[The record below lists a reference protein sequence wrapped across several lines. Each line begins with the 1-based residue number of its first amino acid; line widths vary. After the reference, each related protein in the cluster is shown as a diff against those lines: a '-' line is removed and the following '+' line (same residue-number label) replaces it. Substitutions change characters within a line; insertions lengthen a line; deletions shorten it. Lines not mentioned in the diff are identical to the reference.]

1 MRNGFCLVLFACFFF
16 MSYAQECDLKF
27 KTAQYYKSKGDYKN
41 AVIWYKKILNS
52 NCGDYN
58 GRVTAELRECEKTI
72 SDMTVDFVLAQ
83 SRLECEGQ
91 NGTYVMELRKTP
103 AYWSVLKT
111 PEWLQVTNVNT
122 DGKKVVFNVSA
133 NPNADVRKG
142 VIRLKSERGKIQ
154 DFTVFQKEGDARIN
168 LQTEELSFGGGGGQK
183 TVTVKANF
191 KWSYNA
197 SASWLRLSKQDD
209 KLLVTCSANDLKMQ
223 RNATII
229 ISGKNA
235 SQNITVTQYEGDT
248 YFNISGITGNTT
260 KFEAEGGVNNNIK
273 VVCDEKWQVRNE
285 CPWMKVTTTDNSTIA
300 VQCDS
305 NPWAESRTGS
315 FEIVTPAEDRSK
327 TILVEQAGAEPK
339 LEKVYLPYK
348 GGERETIDEKV
359 YPQYRSR
366 PHYRAVGVNRKGG
379 DLTVIVRSNVQNWS
393 SRIIPNDE
401 SWISVK
407 ASQNDSLILNLSENN
422 SSSDREANVI
432 VSAMG
437 LHDTL
442 VVVQW
447 KRGYSGI
454 VEDYFDGGERVW
466 KTTRFFV
473 DVYALEPI
481 GFRIGGLAK
490 RWKYVE
496 FSLLDFDVE
505 YAHKSFYLDWEPIV
519 RGYLPLSR
527 NERRWAL
534 FMGMGISVNM
544 LNLAV
549 APEVKFSYLGT
560 PHFLFELGAEFQWKK
575 KAHWKKRDEDISSR
589 IFFRYDGFSSFGFT
603 FDFHQWTKKW
613 KN

>member
-1 MRNGFCLVLFACFFF
+1 MKESDCDMKKSFVLLFFLLC
-16 MSYAQECDLKF
+16 SVALHAQEDCLTLFNDARICKEQGRYEDAVRALKHVLD
-27 KTAQYYKSKGDYKN
+27 TWGD
-41 AVIWYKKILNS
+41 
-52 NCGDYN
+52 CN
-58 GRVTAELRECEKTI
+58 GEVNKELKECEKVIATF
-72 SDMTVDFVLAQ
+72 SSAQ
-83 SRLECEGQ
+83 SKLECEG
-91 NGTYVMELRKTP
+91 NDGTFVLQLKIAP
-103 AYWSVLKT
+103 AHWTVSSKI
-111 PEWLQVTNVNT
+111 PEWLQVSSVNLEE
-122 DGKKVVFNVSA
+122 KKVVFNVSA
-133 NPNADVRKG
+133 NPKAEVRRGIVRLRSDKG
-142 VIRLKSERGKIQ
+142 ISR
-154 DFTVFQKEGDARIN
+154 DFVVYQKEGEPR
-168 LQTEELSFGGGGGQK
+168 LSVQPLEMFFGGGGGQQV
-183 TVTVKANF
+183 VTVNANF
-191 KWSYNA
+191 NWSFDKPV
-197 SASWLRLSKQDD
+197 SWLRLTKKNDQ
-209 KLLVTCSANDLKMQ
+209 LLVTCLPNNDLDKQ
-223 RNATII
+223 RNSTVI
-229 ISGKNA
+229 ISGKNV
-235 SQNITVTQYEGDT
+235 SQSISVTQYEGDT
-248 YFNISGITGNTT
+248 YFVIQGIVDHAIN
-260 KFEAEGGVNNNIK
+260 FESKGGVNNNIK
-273 VVCDEKWQVRNE
+273 IICDEKWHIKNE
-285 CPWMKVTTTDNSTIA
+285 CPWIKVTSSDNSMLVVHCEA
-300 VQCDS
+300 
-305 NPWAESRTGS
+305 NPWAESRTSS
-315 FEIVTPAEDRSK
+315 FEVVAYTAGQTK

-348 GGERETIDEKV
+348 GGERATIDEKV

-575 KAHWKKRDEDISSR
+575 REDLSSR
-589 IFFRYDGFSSFGFT
+589 IYFRYDGFSSFGFS
-603 FDFHQWTKKW
+603 FDFYQWHRKFSRKQ
-613 KN
+613 

>member
-1 MRNGFCLVLFACFFF
+1 MKKILFLLLFFF
-16 MSYAQECDLKF
+16 CSFVLSAQDCYLRLQTAREY
-27 KTAQYYKSKGDYKN
+27 KTKGDYKH
-41 AVIWYKKILNS
+41 AIEWYKKVLNS
-52 NCGDYN
+52 SCGDYD
-58 GRVTAELRECEKTI
+58 GRATAELKECEKKI
-72 SDMTVDFVLAQ
+72 ADMMVAFMLEKP
-83 SRLECEGQ
+83 RLECDGQ
-91 NGTYVMELRKTP
+91 GGKLVMELKKAPER
-103 AYWSVLKT
+103 WSVIQT
-111 PEWLQVTNVNT
+111 PEWLHVSYVIVTERKAIFDV
-122 DGKKVVFNVSA
+122 DA
-133 NPNADVRKG
+133 NPNAESRKG
-142 VIRLKSERGKIQ
+142 AIKLKSDKGKIQ
-154 DFTVFQKEGDARIN
+154 EFAVFQQEGAARISV
-168 LQTEELSFGGGGGQK
+168 QSEEIPFGGGGGKQN
-183 TVTVKANF
+183 VTVNANF
-191 KWSYNA
+191 NWNFNT
-197 SASWLRLSKQDD
+197 SASWLRLNKKND
-209 KLLVTCSANDLKMQ
+209 KLEITCSANDLAEQ
-223 RNATII
+223 RNATIA
-229 ISGKNA
+229 ISGKDMNK
-235 SQNITVTQYEGDT
+235 IIRVTQFEDDK
-248 YFNISGITGNTT
+248 YFSISGITNHSIGFESYGGGNN
-260 KFEAEGGVNNNIK
+260 ELRVICNEEWRVVNNCPWIK
-273 VVCDEKWQVRNE
+273 VVSSGDYIR
-285 CPWMKVTTTDNSTIA
+285 
-300 VQCDS
+300 VQCEA
-305 NPWAESRTGS
+305 NPWAESRTSS
-315 FEIVTPAEDRSK
+315 FEVVASTVGLTK

-348 GGERETIDEKV
+348 GGERATIDEKV

-366 PHYRAVGVNRKGG
+366 PHYRAVGVNGKGG

-393 SRIIPNDE
+393 SKIIPNDE

-519 RGYLPLSR
+519 RGYMPLSR

-575 KAHWKKRDEDISSR
+575 REDLSSR
-589 IFFRYDGFSSFGFT
+589 IFFRYDGFSSFGFS
-603 FDFHQWTKKW
+603 FDFYQWHRKFSRKQ
-613 KN
+613 